1 MGKAFYSICVALLY
15 ALLPLEGSVNAERIR
30 LQNINTTRDVHANY
44 LPYGENAV
52 EFFCKPSGRFSDGRL
67 ITDFISEL
75 ANLPLISPYLQPHA
89 DLSYGANLGSVAA
102 GIVVEIYRGKMQVNQ
117 FVEFQEKLRRKLG
130 SVKSEEL
137 FSNAIGY
144 EGILKL
150 QLSKLSDDL
159 VRIVIGNLSAQ
170 TQVLFNH
177 GARKF
182 LFMSL
187 KDIGCLP
194 GMCLKTQDG
203 SCFAPQLLIGFA
215 SKLVG
220 LKYIF
225 FDHFMFIKARTQGP
239 IKYGFSDGLNVC
251 CGTGPFWGLTT
262 CGGTYG
268 AKIYHL
274 CRNVSTHVLFD
285 SFHYTQGAIWEGK
298 DQLVRPLPLKHF
310 FMDETSQVSH
320 GKAKIASTHGC
331 AMSKSI

>member
-15 ALLPLEGSVNAERIR
+15 ALLPLEGSVNAERI
-30 LQNINTTRDVHANY
+30 RDVHANY

-102 GIVVEIYRGKMQVNQ
+102 GIVVEIYRGK
-117 FVEFQEKLRRKLG
+117 
-130 SVKSEEL
+130 
-137 FSNAIGY
+137 
-144 EGILKL
+144 
-150 QLSKLSDDL
+150 
-159 VRIVIGNLSAQ
+159 
-170 TQVLFNH
+170 VLFNH

-194 GMCLKTQDG
+194 
-203 SCFAPQLLIGFA
+203 
-215 SKLVG
+215 
-220 LKYIF
+220 
-225 FDHFMFIKARTQGP
+225 
-239 IKYGFSDGLNVC
+239 GFSDGLNVC

-274 CRNVSTHVLFD
+274 CRNV
-285 SFHYTQGAIWEGK
+285 K
-298 DQLVRPLPLKHF
+298 LK
-310 FMDETSQVSH
+310 VPVI
-320 GKAKIASTHGC
+320 KAYKLSLLKRATTN
-331 AMSKSI
+331 